1 MAWNIGDYS
10 EFVAEARDL
19 FGIDRDEANDLYYGL
34 REHLGP
40 GVTAD
45 DLREYADVALDIIE
59 PLLEEEEEEPGFPGG
74 DYDEDAWD
82 VWVEEGEPGDFEE
95 WYEEEWIEE
104 GEEVELTA
112 DLRYKES

>member
-1 MAWNIGDYS
+1 MAWSIGDYS

-19 FGIDRDEANDLYYGL
+19 FGIDRDDARYLYHEMRQTL
-34 REHLGP
+34 DFSL
-40 GVTAD
+40 TAG
-45 DLREYADVALDIIE
+45 DLRDYADLASDIIE
-59 PLLEEEEEEPGFPGG
+59 PLLEEEEPEFPGG

-95 WYEEEWIEE
+95 WYEEEWIKE